1 MTNQVQFE
9 FKKQEEPIP
18 VGDFWYDL
26 TDGGYIKPEK
36 LLTNPDQIKLVKDAI
51 ALLKAYED
59 QAGGAGA
66 IESM

>member
-1 MTNQVQFE
+1 MTKFE
-9 FKKQEEPIP
+9 FKDQEEPIP

-26 TDGGYIKPEK
+26 TDGGWIKPEI
-36 LLTNPDQIKLVKDAI
+36 LLTNPDQIKAVKEAI

-59 QAGGAGA
+59 QAGGAGV